1 MLRFYK
7 GEPGNGD
14 AAGSGR
20 VGLFPG
26 AFNPVT
32 RAHLALA
39 RAAIEQYTLQRVV
52 FLLPKNFPHKRYVGA
67 GFGDRIAMLRAAL
80 ADEAQCAIASS
91 EKGLFHE
98 IAAEARQH
106 YPAAVELFLL
116 CGRDAAER
124 IVNWDYGDGPNFAR
138 QLEDF
143 QLLAASREGDY
154 EPPPAL
160 RERIQTVR
168 LPPQWSVVSASAVRE
183 AIRLGQDWESL
194 VPVAAARV
202 IRDKGLYG

>member
-14 AAGSGR
+14 PAGPGR
-20 VGLFPG
+20 VGIFPG

-32 RAHLALA
+32 QAHLALA
-39 RAAIEQYTLQRVV
+39 RAALKQHTLAQIV
-52 FLLPKNFPHKRYVGA
+52 FLLPRNFPHKQYVGA
-67 GFGDRIAMLRAAL
+67 GFEDRIALLRAAL
-80 ADEAQCAIASS
+80 ADQAQCAMASS

-98 IAAEARQH
+98 IAAEAREH
-106 YPAAVELFLL
+106 YPAAVELFFL

-138 QLEDF
+138 QLEHF

-160 RERIQTVR
+160 RERIHTVR
-168 LPPQWSVVSASAVRE
+168 LPPQWSGISASAVRQ
-183 AIRLGQDWESL
+183 AVRLDQDWESL
-194 VPVAAARV
+194 VPAAAARV
-202 IRDKGLYG
+202 IREKGLYG

>member
-7 GEPGNGD
+7 GDPRNGD
-14 AAGSGR
+14 AAGSDR
-20 VGLFPG
+20 VGIFPG
-26 AFNPVT
+26 AFSPVT

-39 RAAIEQYTLQRVV
+39 RAAIEQHTLAQVV
-52 FLLPKNFPHKRYVGA
+52 FLLPKNFPHKQYVGA

-106 YPAAVELFLL
+106 YAAAVELFLL

-154 EPPPAL
+154 EPPPAV
-160 RERIQTVR
+160 RERVHTVR
-168 LPPQWSVVSASAVRE
+168 LGPEWSGVSASAARE
-183 AIRLGQDWESL
+183 AIGLGQEWESL
-194 VPVAAARV
+194 VPAAAARV
-202 IRDKGLYG
+202 IREKGLYG